1 MNSKRLGGVLA
12 LVAVGIAAWLFFRH
26 HGDHSNGKGTADRAS
41 NKVPSLAT
49 QHAARSEAPSAR
61 SAMWDLDLDP
71 EGPLQL
77 EGQVVD
83 ADGHGVA
90 GAEVWLGSV
99 PPRTAKTEG
108 DGTFSFDKLVGRTY
122 RMTARSGN
130 EIGGPIAYKLTDKSD
145 PAILQLAGAAKVIVS
160 VQDDQHKPIAN
171 ATVKV
176 DEEDSITA
184 KTGAD
189 GTTAVGPVHPG
200 WVGVHA
206 SADGFAPNAGFTS
219 VGSANSTGRIDVV
232 LHAGIAVSGHVV
244 DESGKPVGKARVS
257 SAGVWNLGS
266 SNEPVTTGTD
276 GAFALV
282 LAAGTHTLVAV
293 DAEHAPT
300 RSTPVVV
307 TAKPVDGVTIAM
319 KAGGHLTGRV
329 VDAKHQPVAFA
340 TVRTAGKANDMGS
353 VPRRQTTSNKD
364 GTFELRGLARTK
376 LDIRAESDTTASKI
390 IAVDL
395 AATADKKDVELVL
408 DVAGTIAG
416 VVIDDK
422 GQPVAEVQVSSSP
435 DVWGGGDADTIAL
448 AGFSTATT
456 DGAGAFTI
464 HGLPDGP
471 YKLHAARHSSQGR
484 ENFSDG
490 TSAKTGDSNVKI
502 TLASPGSIKGVIAKT
517 DGTPPTIASV
527 RVGFRAGTPASAG
540 VFEMDDLEPG
550 SYDVTLHGPEF
561 ADVIKRDIKVE
572 AGKSTDL
579 GTITV
584 ARGRVLAGRVIDS
597 TGAPVSGARV
607 KVGQMLYQL
616 QGAEDQ
622 MSTFEDAAGTR
633 SGYTDQDGQFTV
645 IGIPRKATNAMAEAT
660 AGRSD
665 AVEIVA
671 GEDDPP
677 AVTLQLRGFGTIV
690 GKVTVKGQPA
700 TGVAITDTPKSG
712 GAQIQIVQCDDTGG
726 FTVQKAAEGLHVV
739 SAMQQGGMG
748 ASFKSTST
756 NVTVTAG
763 AATTVTLDIPIGTIA
778 LTVTIKPLAGAK
790 VDAAQIFLFK
800 GAVAMTNAKDIQTAF
815 LNGGVT
821 GMKFWNAMMPAEFD
835 ELVPGDY
842 SACSVPITGNMSD
855 STFLARLQE
864 NADLLKVY
872 CKAVHVAASPDKQTL
887 VQELPA
893 MVTLPAPKT

>member
-1 MNSKRLGGVLA
+1 M
-12 LVAVGIAAWLFFRH
+12 FFRH
-26 HGDHSNGKGTADRAS
+26 RGDHAAGKGTADRAS

-49 QHAARSEAPSAR
+49 QHAVQTQAPSSR
-61 SAMWDLDLDP
+61 SAAWDLDLDP

-83 ADGHGVA
+83 ADGHGVG

-108 DGTFSFDKLVGRTY
+108 DGTFTFDKLVGRTY
-122 RMTARSGN
+122 RLTARSGN

-145 PAILQLAGAAKVIVS
+145 PAILQLGGAAKVIVS
-160 VQDDQHKPIAN
+160 VHDDQHKPIAN
-171 ATVKV
+171 AEVKV
-176 DEEDSITA
+176 DEEDGVSA

-189 GTTAVGPVHPG
+189 GNATVGPVHPG

-206 SADGFAPNAGFTS
+206 TADGFAPNAGFTS
-219 VGSANSTGRIDVV
+219 VGSANSTGRIELV
-232 LHAGIAVSGHVV
+232 LHAGIAVTGHVL

-257 SAGVWNLGS
+257 PAGLWNLGS
-266 SNEPVTTGTD
+266 SIDPVTTAAD
-276 GAFALV
+276 GAFSLV

-293 DAEHAPT
+293 DAEHAPS

-307 TAKPVDGVTIAM
+307 TSKPVDGVVITM
-319 KAGGHLTGRV
+319 KTGGLVAGRV

-340 TVRTAGKANDMGS
+340 TVRTAGKGTDMWS

-376 LDIRAESDTTASKI
+376 LDLRAESDTTASKI
-390 IAVDL
+390 ESVDL
-395 AATADKKDVELVL
+395 TATANKKDIELVL

-416 VVIDDK
+416 VVVDDK
-422 GQPVAEVQVSSSP
+422 GQPVPEVQVSSTP
-435 DVWGGGDADTIAL
+435 DVWGGGDAESMSL

-484 ENFSDG
+484 EAFTDG
-490 TSAKTGDSNVKI
+490 TSAKTGDANIKI
-502 TLASPGSIKGVIAKT
+502 TLASPGSIKGTIAKS
-517 DGTPPTIASV
+517 DGTPPAIASV
-527 RVGFRAGTPASAG
+527 RAGFRAGTPADAG
-540 VFEMDDLEPG
+540 GKFEMDDLEPG
-550 SYDVTLHGPEF
+550 SYDITIHGPEF
-561 ADVIKRDIKVE
+561 SDVIKRDVKVE
-572 AGKSTDL
+572 AGKATDL
-579 GTITV
+579 GTLTV
-584 ARGRVLAGRVIDS
+584 ARGRVLTGKVIDS

-607 KVGQMLYQL
+607 KVGQMLMQF

-622 MSTFEDAAGTR
+622 AATFEDAAGTR
-633 SGYTDQDGQFTV
+633 SGYTDQDGAFTV
-645 IGIPRKATNAMAEAT
+645 IGIPKKQTNAMAEAT
-660 AGRSD
+660 TGRSD
-665 AVEIVA
+665 AIEIAA
-671 GEDDPP
+671 GDDDPP

-712 GAQIQIVQCDDTGG
+712 GAQIQIVQADDTGS
-726 FTVQKAAEGLHVV
+726 FTVQKAAEGPHVL
-739 SAMQQGGMG
+739 SAMQQGGM
-748 ASFKSTST
+748 SFKATSA

-763 AATTVTLDIPIGTIA
+763 AATTVTIDIPVGTIA
-778 LTVTIKPLAGAK
+778 LTVTIKPQAGAK

-800 GAVAMTNAKDIQTAF
+800 GAVAITNAKDVQNGF
-815 LNGGVT
+815 LSGGVA
-821 GMKFWNAMMPAEFD
+821 GMKFWNAMMPAEFT
-835 ELVPGDY
+835 ELVPGSY
-842 SACSVPITGNMSD
+842 SVCGIPITGNMSD
-855 STFLARLQE
+855 PTFLQRLQE
-864 NADLLKVY
+864 NTDILKVY
-872 CKAVHVAASPDKQTL
+872 CKPVTLAASPDKQT
-887 VQELPA
+887 VVEELPS